1 VRVKISMVKYTRWGN
16 VYGSP
21 FGPCWKDLLDIPSL
35 IYRRRKVENWA
46 NIRGE
51 GSDIAAASQE
61 RQRQK
66 RQVADTEE
74 KGQKA
79 DETDLRDRA
88 YRLHR
93 HNRRQAIMTD
103 QTSCLQGR
111 AVCRVRGDRLQI
123 QRRQA
128 SGAEEIGFKD
138 RRDRLGGQRRGAT
151 GTKETGYRDTGDQ
164 HQGHST

>member
-1 VRVKISMVKYTRWGN
+1 LERFIRHSFLDLPSQKSRKLGKYQGRRVRHSRSITGKT
-16 VYGSP
+16 
-21 FGPCWKDLLDIPSL
+21 
-35 IYRRRKVENWA
+35 ET
-46 NIRGE
+46 
-51 GSDIAAASQE
+51 E
-61 RQRQK
+61 RDRIQRQK

>member
-1 VRVKISMVKYTRWGN
+1 
-16 VYGSP
+16 
-21 FGPCWKDLLDIPSL
+21 
-35 IYRRRKVENWA
+35 
-46 NIRGE
+46 
-51 GSDIAAASQE
+51 
-61 RQRQK
+61 
-66 RQVADTEE
+66 
-74 KGQKA
+74 
-79 DETDLRDRA
+79 
-88 YRLHR
+88 
-93 HNRRQAIMTD
+93 MTD

-111 AVCRVRGDRLQI
+111 AVGRVRGDRLQI

>member
-66 RQVADTEE
+66 GT
-74 KGQKA
+74 GY
-79 DETDLRDRA
+79 RDR
-88 YRLHR
+88 R
-93 HNRRQAIMTD
+93 
-103 QTSCLQGR
+103 
-111 AVCRVRGDRLQI
+111 DRLQI
-123 QRRQA
+123 QRR
-128 SGAEEIGFKD
+128 KVK
-138 RRDRLGGQRRGAT
+138 RRMRQT
-151 GTKETGYRDTGDQ
+151 
-164 HQGHST
+164 